1 MRVALFLPHLA
12 VTGGLGVHCRSLLDA
27 VLRTA
32 TPADHLTVIAPADP
46 KKLFPYSG
54 LDDTWQPLAAD
65 ARVQFVPLD
74 WPADFS
80 LAQPLDRVL
89 LEPMKAATPD
99 VVYASYYTGL
109 ADPPCPQ
116 AVTFHDAGF
125 LDFPD
130 VFGNTAKQRRETL
143 ALIGPK
149 IDSLMCISDDARSRI
164 CRLLPFDEARTDVV
178 WHGLADSPAEITAA
192 RGHDHLPDALWP
204 DGDKLTD
211 WGPYLFSPVGAATG
225 FNRVRKNLPT
235 AVAAFR
241 QLIASDAP
249 PVRLVIA
256 STGILHD
263 KMLGELLPAAEL
275 AGGQVVNDA
284 WRSADDRIRIL
295 PNLDRGPFLRAMAHS
310 RAVVYPSRYEG
321 FGLPTIEAMAL
332 GVPIIASRATSIPE
346 VAGDA
351 GYLVN
356 PDSADEFAA
365 AMHAMLTQPDRRE
378 ELIRKGEARV
388 ALFTLDRMGE
398 AMWKVWRRLA
408 K

>member
-12 VTGGLGVHCRSLLDA
+12 VTGGLGVHCRSLLAA

-32 TPADHLTVIAPADP
+32 TPDDRLIVFTPEHP
-46 KKLFPYSG
+46 KKLFPFSG
-54 LDDTWQPLAAD
+54 LDDTWYPLCGD
-65 ARVQFVPLD
+65 PRVKLVALD
-74 WPADFS
+74 WPADAS
-80 LAQPLDRVL
+80 LADPLDRVL
-89 LEPMKAATPD
+89 LGPVTAATPD

-109 ADPPCPQ
+109 ANPPCPQ

-130 VFGNTAKQRRETL
+130 VFGPTAKQRRDTL
-143 ALIGPK
+143 AIVGPK
-149 IDSLMCISDDARSRI
+149 IDSLMCISDDARHRI

-178 WHGLADSPAEITAA
+178 WHGLADSPEELTAA

-204 DGDKLTD
+204 NGDKLTD
-211 WGPYLFSPVGAATG
+211 WGPYIFSPVGAATG

-241 QLIASDAP
+241 QLLATDAT

-256 STGILHD
+256 STGMLHE
-263 KMLGELLPAAEL
+263 KMLNELLPAAEL
-275 AGGQVVNDA
+275 AGGQLVNDA

-356 PDSADEFAA
+356 PDSPDEFAA

-378 ELIRKGEARV
+378 ELIRKGEQRV
-388 ALFTLDRMGE
+388 SLFTLDRMGE
-398 AMWKVWRRLA
+398 KMWKVWGRIA